1 MESKALPLPYW
12 YRLLD
17 NWVCIQDNSGLSIP
31 FWVGAKSICTDGV
44 YPSENSIKDLFRSVI
59 ADARPNYCV
68 TLKYC
73 NTIEAYIFGL
83 QLSADVSEPYF
94 KSDYNNIPALALIDG
109 VFGSTQSLDEIVK
122 FLEKEYDLHIL
133 SGKYSR
139 QNNAFGE
146 WGAFSIDDL
155 SFIEKSLNDN

>member
-17 NWVCIQDNSGLSIP
+17 NLVCIQDNSGLSIP
-31 FWVGAKSICTDGV
+31 FLVGAKSISADGV
-44 YPSENSIKDLFRSVI
+44 YPNENSIKNLFSSVI
-59 ADARPNYCV
+59 AHARPNYCV

-83 QLSADVSEPYF
+83 QLISEVNEPYF
-94 KSDYNNIPALALIDG
+94 ESDYNNIPALALIDSA
-109 VFGSTQSLDEIVK
+109 FGRTQSLDEIVN
-122 FLEKEYDLHIL
+122 FLEKEYNSYIL

-139 QNNAFGE
+139 QNCAFGV
-146 WGAFSIDDL
+146 WGSFSDADVN
-155 SFIEKSLNDN
+155 FIKNARS